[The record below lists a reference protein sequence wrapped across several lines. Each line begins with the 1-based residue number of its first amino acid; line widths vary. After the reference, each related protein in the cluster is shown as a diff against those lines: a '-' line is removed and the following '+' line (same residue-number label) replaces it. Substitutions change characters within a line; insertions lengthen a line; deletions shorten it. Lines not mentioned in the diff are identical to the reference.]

1 MQTGAATVE
10 NSVEVPQKLK
20 IELPYDP
27 EVAILG
33 IYPKDTRVLIHRGT
47 CIPMF
52 TAALSTTAKS
62 WKEPTFPSTD
72 EWIKRMWFI
81 YTMEYYLA
89 MRKNEIWPF
98 ATTWTELEGI
108 TLSEVSHSEKDR
120 YHMFSLICGI

>member
-1 MQTGAATVE
+1 MPEYGTSLLEGGRGRSE
-10 NSVEVPQKLK
+10 
-20 IELPYDP
+20 ELPMSSIG
-27 EVAILG
+27 ILPVG
-33 IYPKDTRVLIHRGT
+33 TAKTRMLIHRGT

-81 YTMEYYLA
+81 YTMEYYLT
-89 MRKNEIWPF
+89 MRKNEIRPF